1 MGIDQ
6 RINYQNMARKKI
18 EKLEFK
24 VFTRIGREK
33 YKELDA
39 MLKNSRYRTMSALIR
54 DVLMNQKITI
64 LTRDSSLDELME
76 RLISIRTELTRI
88 GVNMNLATRGLYQNP
103 LPQEQL
109 DIALEV
115 TRFKQQSDERVREL
129 FELISKLSYKWLP
142 E

>member
-1 MGIDQ
+1 
-6 RINYQNMARKKI
+6 MARKKI

-24 VFTRIGREK
+24 VFTRIGRAK
-33 YKELDA
+33 FNELNA

-115 TRFKQQSDERVREL
+115 TRFKQQSDERVKEL
-129 FELISKLSYKWLP
+129 FELMAKLSYKWLP